1 MEKIE
6 FDLDHQKDDLA
17 SSFYISVEK
26 RVDILGAMYYNF
38 LYRQYL
44 AESLFDKD
52 KVPDNFNRKSNIIEN
67 FLNDEVIENAVQ
79 QAYAAIE
86 YGRFDA
92 RMAEEDKKTYIT
104 LMFFDAKLVK
114 LNYDKEKFL
123 QWHREKVMETE
134 D

>member
-17 SSFYISVEK
+17 SSFHISTEK

-52 KVPDNFNRKSNIIEN
+52 KVPDNFNRKSNIVEN

-86 YGRFDA
+86 YGRFDI
-92 RMAEEDKKTYIT
+92 RMAQEDKKMYIT
-104 LMFFDAKLVK
+104 LMFFEAKLVK
-114 LNYDKEKFL
+114 VNYNKEKFL
-123 QWHREKVMETE
+123 QWHREKIMEIE